1 MSGTVSLPFSA
12 RPAAHALAD
21 PSDEHDACGLAF
33 IARYRG
39 PADHLVVQQALTALR
54 NMEHRGGVGGDE
66 GTGDGAGI
74 TVQVP
79 HAFLTAVSGLALP
92 EPGTYAVGT
101 AFLDPAAP
109 EDGRALVGRLAQE
122 EGLDVLG
129 WRPVPVDPSV
139 LGASARAA
147 MPHFEQ
153 EIGRASC
160 RERV

>member
-1 MSGTVSLPFSA
+1 MRPTAAPTAPPAADLSARPRNDGARLRGPVSMPFSA
-12 RPAAHALAD
+12 RPARHALAD

-79 HAFLTAVSGLALP
+79 
-92 EPGTYAVGT
+92 
-101 AFLDPAAP
+101 
-109 EDGRALVGRLAQE
+109 
-122 EGLDVLG
+122 
-129 WRPVPVDPSV
+129 
-139 LGASARAA
+139 
-147 MPHFEQ
+147 
-153 EIGRASC
+153 
-160 RERV
+160 